1 MARAAARFDFARAR
15 PARLWWEDTLRLAQ
29 TAAVAPTHDA
39 TLHLNH
45 AVIRPTYP
53 FPVPGASATMAADAF
68 KGLVRAFSLAGTPQ
82 RQEAIAPALTSAA
95 AMLQRLIDQER
106 DAAAC
111 LGRAVMGEGD

>member
-1 MARAAARFDFARAR
+1 MASV
-15 PARLWWEDTLRLAQ
+15 
-29 TAAVAPTHDA
+29 AAVAPTHD
-39 TLHLNH
+39 LLLDLRHSIN
-45 AVIRPTYP
+45 RPLYP